1 MFNGVGACGA
11 RIAGISFEG
20 VRESDGGAPVVQLC
34 YVRVACGGGGHGD
47 REGREGV
54 PHRECIHRGAHH
66 CDGDHGRGIRSF
78 PLAGREICSLRAVR
92 AVDRLFAHRICR
104 DHGRIY
110 CRESNFGDQEKVKN
124 PEKG

>member
-1 MFNGVGACGA
+1 MFNGVGACGT

-54 PHRECIHRGAHH
+54 PHWECIHRGAHH

-92 AVDRLFAHRICR
+92 AVDRLFAHRDGRKRCDIYNR
-104 DHGRIY
+104 SDHCIDYGR
-110 CRESNFGDQEKVKN
+110 RQKE
-124 PEKG
+124 